1 MIYTCTHK
9 HIILHIMNC
18 VRITCFQKPRIMTVC
33 LLHFS
38 QLQSK
43 YIDIDLGNYS
53 LQHVL
58 KWSLRNIPHPLGHHN
73 LIIVKQNV
81 SEIFFNTHRI
91 KIRQVCFL
99 LKMCCSPF
107 FVPRM
112 LYFYFVVV
120 QQNRSLRSFYL
131 SWTER
136 KLFLY
141 QQTCQMQHIYSINQ
155 F

>member
-1 MIYTCTHK
+1 
-9 HIILHIMNC
+9 MNC

-99 LKMCCSPF
+99 LKMCCSHFLSLECCIFILLQFSKIDHSGVFISPEQKESCSCTSRPARCNTF
-107 FVPRM
+107 TVLTSFK
-112 LYFYFVVV
+112 LSCVV
-120 QQNRSLRSFYL
+120 
-131 SWTER
+131 
-136 KLFLY
+136 K
-141 QQTCQMQHIYSINQ
+141 
-155 F
+155 